1 MPDHGGVD
9 PNEVVVVDAVREEH
23 GGFVYVGGPSA
34 DKQVRHH
41 ETKANRLASY
51 LVATKAYRAVQEES
65 WRDEQVMAKERTITS
80 EARNLQVLRTKVE
93 TAEDPDLLNI
103 RAEKTALASRL
114 SLATMMLH
122 DSPQARV
129 DYRKISQGGV
139 RAVVATTVSS
149 ETVSDAPRR
158 KK

>member
-1 MPDHGGVD
+1 
-9 PNEVVVVDAVREEH
+9 
-23 GGFVYVGGPSA
+23 
-34 DKQVRHH
+34 
-41 ETKANRLASY
+41 
-51 LVATKAYRAVQEES
+51 
-65 WRDEQVMAKERTITS
+65 MAKERTITS

-93 TAEDPDLLNI
+93 TAEDSDLLNI

-114 SLATMMLH
+114 SVATMMLH
-122 DSPQARV
+122 DSPQAREE
-129 DYRKISQGGV
+129 YRKISQGGV